1 MDPFI
6 TAWVDNGNGRVPNP
20 ELTEAQFQAMLDAQQ
35 KANIAA
41 LWQAAHDY
49 EYAEISGS
57 AIGLL
62 TLGVLQQKPK
72 CTAVQAW
79 IQSIWSLYY
88 QRKAAMTHDIAPSDL
103 DFSSCGPCP
112 WTVPDLLAEL
122 GM

>member
-1 MDPFI
+1 MV
-6 TAWVDNGNGRVPNP
+6 TALWIDDGSGPVRNP
-20 ELTEAQFQAMLDAQQ
+20 ALTEAEFNAG
-35 KANIAA
+35 IEAA
-41 LWQAAHDY
+41 RASNVGTLWQAAHDY

-62 TLGVLQQKPK
+62 VLGVSQQKPK
-72 CTAVQAW
+72 CMAVMAW

-88 QRKAAMTHDIAPSDL
+88 QRKPLVTHEWNPTLL

-122 GM
+122 GL